1 MRAFL
6 FLIFSMSLS
15 LAAQLPHRVNV
26 LKTAKNQSIY
36 SSLKIIYQ
44 ITQNLF
50 WISKLNSLRQAN
62 LQIQK
67 MFKVN
72 FFLNTGYLNLIG
84 KSYQFVFDKQ
94 KAIPKEAN
102 IFRNTRNEKIKII
115 LKRTS
120 LIT

>member
-1 MRAFL
+1 
-6 FLIFSMSLS
+6 MSLS

-72 FFLNTGYLNLIG
+72 FFSKNTSTLLG
-84 KSYQFVFDKQ
+84 KMIQFVFDKQ

-102 IFRNTRNEKIKII
+102 IFRNTGMKK
-115 LKRTS
+115 LKLS
-120 LIT
+120 